1 MGKSTCVAGATS
13 GSKDNVPHSSDGGES
28 LERSALK
35 CMRLNSTTEANPMKR
50 NVSPSIDEPR
60 GLLANP
66 RTSNVSANRP
76 GRQRT
81 TFPERL
87 EPPNPF
93 VSRPGT
99 RPAEPQGQRSAL
111 M

>member
-1 MGKSTCVAGATS
+1 
-13 GSKDNVPHSSDGGES
+13 
-28 LERSALK
+28 
-35 CMRLNSTTEANPMKR
+35 MKR
-50 NVSPSIDEPR
+50 NVPSSVDEPR

-93 VSRPGT
+93 VFRPEP

-111 M
+111 V